1 MLSRI
6 KTAAAWGSHVGIA
19 ALMFTV
25 IECLVLFC
33 MDMFMPVHN
42 IDVIHQF
49 EKESYCEEPLSYG
62 NHKENIKDLATNF
75 TERAATVCELKERP
89 ESHENVTVDL
99 YSNKSK
105 RSLET
110 DTSESVVD
118 YPVDIIPTK

>member
-6 KTAAAWGSHVGIA
+6 KTAYAWGSYVGFA
-19 ALMFTV
+19 ALMYTV

-33 MDMFMPVHN
+33 MDVFLPVKD

-62 NHKENIKDLATNF
+62 NHKESIKDLATNYS
-75 TERAATVCELKERP
+75 ERAATKFELKERP

-99 YSNKSK
+99 YSNNSK
-105 RSLET
+105 RSIET
-110 DTSESVVD
+110 DTSGSVVD
-118 YPVDIIPTK
+118 YPVDIIPAK